1 MRHSILYVFIAAVS
15 VFCSCT
21 LPAYGAELMQD
32 TVTTYK
38 AKVVNIVSEK
48 RTLVEGTDTSYET
61 QTIEALIT
69 KGALEGTAVEFE
81 NDATQLKQGDV
92 FYLNHTM
99 TTDGQEYY
107 AVLAPDRMPVLLFF
121 LILFLVLVVIFGG
134 LQGVRGLASLVG
146 SLVLIG
152 LVLFPGIVKGGS
164 PLLLSIGVSGLI
176 IVVGSY
182 ITHGFNKTTTSAVLG
197 MLITVII
204 TGLLAWYAVD
214 AARLTG
220 IGGEEAVYLNFNT
233 QGSIDFIELLMGGIL
248 IGLLGVLYDVSIG
261 QSISIEELNR
271 VAPHIDRWKIYK
283 RGIRIGR
290 EHIGALVNTLAIAYV
305 GASLPLLLLFYSSSQ
320 GTFLTTINN
329 ELFATEI
336 IRTLIGSIGLVL
348 AVPITTFLA
357 VVMLIGKVPPVNQEA
372 MRNEEERLRHA
383 THSH

>member
-1 MRHSILYVFIAAVS
+1 
-15 VFCSCT
+15 
-21 LPAYGAELMQD
+21 
-32 TVTTYK
+32 
-38 AKVVNIVSEK
+38 
-48 RTLVEGTDTSYET
+48 
-61 QTIEALIT
+61 
-69 KGALEGTAVEFE
+69 
-81 NDATQLKQGDV
+81 
-92 FYLNHTM
+92 
-99 TTDGQEYY
+99 
-107 AVLAPDRMPVLLFF
+107 
-121 LILFLVLVVIFGG
+121 
-134 LQGVRGLASLVG
+134 
-146 SLVLIG
+146 
-152 LVLFPGIVKGGS
+152 
-164 PLLLSIGVSGLI
+164 
-176 IVVGSY
+176 
-182 ITHGFNKTTTSAVLG
+182 
-197 MLITVII
+197 
-204 TGLLAWYAVD
+204 
-214 AARLTG
+214 
-220 IGGEEAVYLNFNT
+220 
-233 QGSIDFIELLMGGIL
+233 MGGIL

-372 MRNEEERLRHA
+372 MRKEEERLRHA